1 MSDPDGTS
9 YFRARQVRTC
19 TTPAWQ
25 VWVHRE
31 AQYSALSRGLLSS
44 VVISVFPASRLI
56 AVSFGECSVPSAH
69 FKGVTEVKALF
80 RLHVEKKTASFLL
93 QLTLLSVTSLK
104 QHHHRNY
111 DERTTF
117 SMNATQAGSHTLRT
131 ESLSSA
137 LVGRGV
143 RGIYIML

>member
-19 TTPAWQ
+19 TTPVWQ
-25 VWVHRE
+25 VWVRRE

-56 AVSFGECSVPSAH
+56 AVSFGERSVPSAH

-80 RLHVEKKTASFLL
+80 RLHVEKTTTSLLL
-93 QLTLLSVTSLK
+93 QPALLSAASRK
-104 QHHHRNY
+104 QHHHRNS

-117 SMNATQAGSHTLRT
+117 NMNATQAGSHTLRR
-131 ESLSSA
+131 ERISSA